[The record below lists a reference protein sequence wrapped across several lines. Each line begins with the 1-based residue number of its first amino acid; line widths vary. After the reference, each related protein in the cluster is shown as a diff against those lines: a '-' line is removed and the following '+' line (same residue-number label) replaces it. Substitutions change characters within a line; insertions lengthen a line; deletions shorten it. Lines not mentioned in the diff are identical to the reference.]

1 MNVKIKLEVDLKV
14 SHELKEKIL
23 NDDNALMEFVR
34 DNIFRNNA
42 KFLVSES
49 IEELEQESPYT
60 N

>member
-1 MNVKIKLEVDLKV
+1 MNIKIKLEVDLKV
-14 SHELKEKIL
+14 SDDLKDKIL
-23 NDDNALMEFVR
+23 NDEKALMEFVR

>member
-14 SHELKEKIL
+14 SDDLKEKIL
-23 NDDNALMEFVR
+23 NDDEALMEFVR
-34 DNIFRNNA
+34 NNIFRNNA